1 MNLTNEGYTRTD
13 YSAIDWATKRQI
25 KLRTP
30 ACNDIQKFSQNINF
44 WKKCDQIDWLVGW
57 LVAGAGFTHSPTI
70 EKGI

>member
-1 MNLTNEGYTRTD
+1 LNLTIEGYTPTD

-30 ACNDIQKFSQNINF
+30 ACNEIQKFSQNINF
-44 WKKCDQIDWLVGW
+44 WKKCDQIDWLV
-57 LVAGAGFTHSPTI
+57 AGAGFTHSPTI